1 MVLIRSHTADLEWA
15 NAYLFSAPTRFGAVA
30 SQVRAF
36 IDTLGPTWA
45 KGGLSNK
52 VASAMTSAQNM
63 HGGMETTIYTLFTAF
78 AHWGTIIVPPGYTDP
93 SIIAS
98 GGNPYGASAIMGKV
112 TDEVMAAVRFQARRV
127 VEIAAK
133 VAA

>member
-1 MVLIRSHTADLEWA
+1 MEWA